1 MLPSE
6 TSAPPHPLPL
16 QTHSAI
22 PTSNSEIC
30 AKDFE
35 ETTDGNFRN
44 PWNCL
49 QLLCQTAQGCLNPAV
64 CILWRF
70 RMLHGMI
77 PHAAK
82 IVREFLRVGPRPQ
95 PQQQW
100 TGVKRNEHEM
110 NTINEAATSIS
121 SVLRFTIRLAIS
133 QHPSPASSMWTHIW
147 EPCPLRF
154 SFWAAT
160 SLGRYA
166 EIDLQSNIYWV
177 LFYLTVYWYS
187 LMLLNHNTYWDL
199 MMSNEFCSEILYC
212 TETDI

>member
-16 QTHSAI
+16 KTHSAI

-35 ETTDGNFRN
+35 EATDGNFRN

-64 CILWRF
+64 CILSRF

-100 TGVKRNEHEM
+100 TGVKRNEQEM
-110 NTINEAATSIS
+110 NTINEALRLQYLQYLDLPYVSPDLSIHHRVLDVNPYVRAMPATFQLLGGNEPWPICWN
-121 SVLRFTIRLAIS
+121 RFGIEHLLS
-133 QHPSPASSMWTHIW
+133 
-147 EPCPLRF
+147 
-154 SFWAAT
+154 
-160 SLGRYA
+160 
-166 EIDLQSNIYWV
+166 
-177 LFYLTVYWYS
+177 S
-187 LMLLNHNTYWDL
+187 LMSNCLL
-199 MMSNEFCSEILYC
+199 I
-212 TETDI
+212 